1 MKAIKMIVVFHALIL
16 FTYPTF
22 AFDFSFG
29 GFGSG
34 GGDSD
39 SGTSVDVGKIFDTI
53 KHSKQAFS
61 DISEEE
67 ELVIGHDSSA
77 ILLGTA
83 RLHPDAVLQ
92 HYVNRVGK
100 WLSMQTER
108 PDLPWSFAVLDTSS
122 INAFAAPGG
131 YIFITH
137 GLLKKLSSE
146 AELAGVLAHEISHV
160 LRRHHV
166 IAIKKKARGSLAADI
181 ISITT
186 DVNPAVKEAVLNSAK
201 DIYSKGLDKGD
212 EYEADHMG
220 VVIAAR
226 AGYDPYGLMAVLMTL
241 DSINP
246 DESDFSLMFKT
257 HPAPEDRLNTL
268 DTLMGV
274 KMEIYA
280 DQKQGM
286 ERFQSFLT
294 RISRLNWQ

>member
-1 MKAIKMIVVFHALIL
+1 MKIFRKVLAFHALIL
-16 FTYPTF
+16 FSCSAL

-39 SGTSVDVGKIFDTI
+39 SGSSVDVGKIFDTI
-53 KHSKQAFS
+53 KHGKEAFS

-67 ELVIGHDSSA
+67 EMVIGHDSSA

-83 RLHPDAVLQ
+83 RLHPDATLQ
-92 HYVNRVGK
+92 HYVNRIGK

-108 PDLPWSFAVLDTSS
+108 PDLPWSFAVLDTTSV
-122 INAFAAPGG
+122 NAFAAPGG
-131 YIFITH
+131 YIFITY
-137 GLLKKLSSE
+137 GLLKKLNSE

-166 IAIKKKARGSLAADI
+166 IAIKKKARGSLATDI

-186 DVNPAVKEAVLNSAK
+186 DVNPAIKDAVLNSAR
-201 DIYSKGLDKGD
+201 DIYSKGLDKDD
-212 EYEADHMG
+212 EYQADHMG

-246 DESDFSLMFKT
+246 EQSDFALMFKT
-257 HPAPEDRLNTL
+257 HPKPEDRMTKL
-268 DTLMGV
+268 DELMGAR
-274 KMEIYA
+274 MEIYA
-280 DQKQGM
+280 DQKQGL

-294 RISRLNWQ
+294 RITRLNW